1 VKNLLIKGEMMN
13 IGELC
18 TRDTFIIQK
27 DDNIVE
33 AAKLM
38 RVFNVGDLI
47 VVSANEDGNTPI
59 GIVTDRDIVMGVVAD
74 NADPQ
79 NVKVSEIMS
88 KELVT
93 GSEDDGVYE
102 SIERMRVHGIRRL
115 PIVDKE
121 SLRRRHVGIFRRRG
135 QCLDRPSLQRTALL
149 NRQKWVK
156 MTSIQSECNN
166 SLNGSCKQ
174 NCPAVLQFPNA

>member
-1 VKNLLIKGEMMN
+1 MK

-18 TRDTFIIQK
+18 TRNTFIIQK
-27 DDNIVE
+27 DDNVIE

-47 VVSANEDGNTPI
+47 VVMANKEGNTPI
-59 GIVTDRDIVMGVVAD
+59 GIVTDRDIVVNVVAD
-74 NADPQ
+74 SADIQ

-115 PIVDKE
+115 PVVDKE
-121 SLRRRHVGIFRRRG
+121 GYLAGILSVDDMLEFLG
-135 QCLDRPSLQRTALL
+135 EEVNALIGL
-149 NRQKWVK
+149 VYKEQH
-156 MTSIQSECNN
+156 S
-166 SLNGSCKQ
+166 
-174 NCPAVLQFPNA
+174 

>member
-1 VKNLLIKGEMMN
+1 MK

-47 VVSANEDGNTPI
+47 VVTASQEGNTPI
-59 GIVTDRDIVMGVVAD
+59 GIVTDRDIVVSVVAD

-79 NVKVSEIMS
+79 NVKVVEIMS

-93 GSEDDGVYE
+93 GREDATILSCLNIVLTKLYQMDIPSKTGYLTLI
-102 SIERMRVHGIRRL
+102 SGFQFDIERH
-115 PIVDKE
+115 
-121 SLRRRHVGIFRRRG
+121 
-135 QCLDRPSLQRTALL
+135 LQNVA
-149 NRQKWVK
+149 
-156 MTSIQSECNN
+156 
-166 SLNGSCKQ
+166 
-174 NCPAVLQFPNA
+174 

>member
-1 VKNLLIKGEMMN
+1 MKNLFTKGVMMK

-27 DDNIVE
+27 DDNVIE

-47 VVSANEDGNTPI
+47 VVTANKEGNTPI
-59 GIVTDRDIVMGVVAD
+59 GIVTDRDIVVNVVAD
-74 NADPQ
+74 SADMQ

-121 SLRRRHVGIFRRRG
+121 GYLAGILSVDDMLEFLG
-135 QCLDRPSLQRTALL
+135 EEVNALIGL
-149 NRQKWVK
+149 VYKEQH
-156 MTSIQSECNN
+156 S
-166 SLNGSCKQ
+166 
-174 NCPAVLQFPNA
+174 

>member
-1 VKNLLIKGEMMN
+1 MKHLHIKGSMMN
-13 IGELC
+13 IGKLC
-18 TRDTFIIQK
+18 IRDTFIIQK

-47 VVSANEDGNTPI
+47 VVTANREGNIPI
-59 GIVTDRDIVMGVVAD
+59 GIVTDRDIVIGVVAD
-74 NADPQ
+74 NTDPQ

-88 KELVT
+88 RELVT

-115 PIVDKE
+115 PVVDKE
-121 SLRRRHVGIFRRRG
+121 GYLAGILSVDDMLEFLG
-135 QCLDRPSLQRTALL
+135 EEVNALIGL
-149 NRQKWVK
+149 VYKEQH
-156 MTSIQSECNN
+156 S
-166 SLNGSCKQ
+166 
-174 NCPAVLQFPNA
+174 

>member
-1 VKNLLIKGEMMN
+1 MKYLLIKGVVMK

-47 VVSANEDGNTPI
+47 VVTASQEGNTPI
-59 GIVTDRDIVMGVVAD
+59 GIVTDRDIVVSVVAD

-79 NVKVSEIMS
+79 NVKVVEIMS

-93 GSEDDGVYE
+93 GREDDGIYE
-102 SIERMRVHGIRRL
+102 SIERMRTHGIRRL
-115 PIVDKE
+115 PVVDKE
-121 SLRRRHVGIFRRRG
+121 GYLAGILTVDDMLEFLGEEVSSLIGLFYKEQH
-135 QCLDRPSLQRTALL
+135 D
-149 NRQKWVK
+149 
-156 MTSIQSECNN
+156 
-166 SLNGSCKQ
+166 
-174 NCPAVLQFPNA
+174 

>member
-1 VKNLLIKGEMMN
+1 MK

-18 TRDTFIIQK
+18 TRNTFIIQK
-27 DDNIVE
+27 DDNVIE

-47 VVSANEDGNTPI
+47 VVTANREGNTPI
-59 GIVTDRDIVMGVVAD
+59 GIVTDRDIVVNVVAD
-74 NADPQ
+74 SADMQ

-102 SIERMRVHGIRRL
+102 SIERMRIHGIRRL

-121 SLRRRHVGIFRRRG
+121 GYLAGILSVDDMLEFLG
-135 QCLDRPSLQRTALL
+135 EEVNALIGL
-149 NRQKWVK
+149 VYKEQH
-156 MTSIQSECNN
+156 S
-166 SLNGSCKQ
+166 
-174 NCPAVLQFPNA
+174 

>member
-1 VKNLLIKGEMMN
+1 MKYLLTKGSMMK

-18 TRDTFIIQK
+18 IRDTFIIQK

-47 VVSANEDGNTPI
+47 VVTTHKEGNTPI

-79 NVKVSEIMS
+79 SVKVAEIMS

-93 GSEDDGVYE
+93 GNEEDGIYE
-102 SIERMRVHGIRRL
+102 SIERMRTHGIRRL
-115 PIVDKE
+115 PVINEEGYLAGILTVDDMLEFLGEEVSSLIGLFYKE
-121 SLRRRHVGIFRRRG
+121 
-135 QCLDRPSLQRTALL
+135 QR
-149 NRQKWVK
+149 
-156 MTSIQSECNN
+156 S
-166 SLNGSCKQ
+166 
-174 NCPAVLQFPNA
+174 

>member
-1 VKNLLIKGEMMN
+1 MN

-18 TRDTFIIQK
+18 NRDTFIIQK

-47 VVSANEDGNTPI
+47 VVSASKEGNTPI
-59 GIVTDRDIVMGVVAD
+59 GIVTDRDIVMHVVAD

-79 NVKVSEIMS
+79 SVSVGEIMS

-93 GSEDDGVYE
+93 GNEEDGIYE
-102 SIERMRVHGIRRL
+102 SIESMRTHGIRRL
-115 PIVDKE
+115 PVVNKEGYLAGILSVDDTLEFLGEEISLLIGLVYKE
-121 SLRRRHVGIFRRRG
+121 
-135 QCLDRPSLQRTALL
+135 QR
-149 NRQKWVK
+149 
-156 MTSIQSECNN
+156 S
-166 SLNGSCKQ
+166 
-174 NCPAVLQFPNA
+174 

>member
-1 VKNLLIKGEMMN
+1 MK

-18 TRDTFIIQK
+18 TRNTFIIQK
-27 DDNIVE
+27 DDNVIE

-47 VVSANEDGNTPI
+47 VVTANREGNTPI
-59 GIVTDRDIVMGVVAD
+59 GIVTDRDIVVNVVAD
-74 NADPQ
+74 SADMQ

-121 SLRRRHVGIFRRRG
+121 GYLAGILSVDDMLEFLG
-135 QCLDRPSLQRTALL
+135 EEVNALIGL
-149 NRQKWVK
+149 VYKEQH
-156 MTSIQSECNN
+156 S
-166 SLNGSCKQ
+166 
-174 NCPAVLQFPNA
+174 

>member
-1 VKNLLIKGEMMN
+1 MK

-18 TRDTFIIQK
+18 TRNTFIIQK
-27 DDNIVE
+27 DDNVME

-47 VVSANEDGNTPI
+47 VVTANREGNTPI
-59 GIVTDRDIVMGVVAD
+59 GIVTDRDIVVNVVAD
-74 NADPQ
+74 NADIQ

-121 SLRRRHVGIFRRRG
+121 GYLAGILSVDDMLEFLG
-135 QCLDRPSLQRTALL
+135 EEVNALIGL
-149 NRQKWVK
+149 VYKEQH
-156 MTSIQSECNN
+156 S
-166 SLNGSCKQ
+166 
-174 NCPAVLQFPNA
+174 

>member
-1 VKNLLIKGEMMN
+1 MK

-18 TRDTFIIQK
+18 TRNTFIIQK
-27 DDNIVE
+27 DDNVIE

-47 VVSANEDGNTPI
+47 VVTANREGNTPI
-59 GIVTDRDIVMGVVAD
+59 GIVTDRDIVVNVVAD
-74 NADPQ
+74 SADIQ

-121 SLRRRHVGIFRRRG
+121 GYLAGILSVDDMLEFLG
-135 QCLDRPSLQRTALL
+135 EEVNALIGL
-149 NRQKWVK
+149 VYKEQH
-156 MTSIQSECNN
+156 S
-166 SLNGSCKQ
+166 
-174 NCPAVLQFPNA
+174 